1 MNCILG
7 VSMEHWI
14 LDSTALTV
22 ETRDGLE
29 TRSDAH
35 TQHISSSGDTEGVCV
50 CVCLQPSEELSEL
63 SLRVAEISRE
73 QRSRGGAALLANGTR
88 ECGRPGS
95 SRGVSSTFHW
105 AFGQ

>member
-1 MNCILG
+1 MVWKRG
-7 VSMEHWI
+7 Q
-14 LDSTALTV
+14 TLTRNTSAAV
-22 ETRDGLE
+22 ETLRVC
-29 TRSDAH
+29 
-35 TQHISSSGDTEGVCV
+35 VCV